1 MTRTK
6 MRINKYLSLCGLGSR
21 RKTEEIIK
29 KGLIYINGI
38 PMTDLSYQV
47 DINNDTVV
55 YRGQV
60 LLPVEAYHYLIL
72 NKPKGYVTTTKDE
85 RNRPTVLH
93 LIPEH
98 YRQEGTFPVGRLD
111 KDTEGLLLFTNDGDL
126 AYKLTHP
133 RFKVPKTYQVM
144 LDRPLRDDHKI
155 AIEQG
160 IELYGSP
167 TLPATINPVNDE
179 WTIVTITITE
189 GKKRQVR
196 MMFSMLGYEVTG
208 LLRIRYGPIIL
219 GNLPKGKYRIL
230 SKQEIEKLKSAVN

>member
-6 MRINKYLSLCGLGSR
+6 IRINKYLSLCGLGSR

-29 KGLIYINGI
+29 KGQIYVNGL

-47 DINNDTVV
+47 DINNDIVM

-60 LLPVEAYHYLIL
+60 LLPVQAYHYLIL
-72 NKPKGYVTTTKDE
+72 NKPKGYLTTTKDE
-85 RNRPTVLH
+85 RNRPTVLQ
-93 LIPEH
+93 LIPQQ
-98 YRQEGTFPVGRLD
+98 YREQGTFPVGRLD

-133 RFKVPKTYQVM
+133 RFKVPKTYQVT
-144 LDRPLRDDHKI
+144 LDRPLRDDHKM
-155 AIEQG
+155 AIEHG
-160 IELYGSP
+160 IELYGTQ
-167 TLPATINPVNDE
+167 TLPATIVPINDE

-196 MMFSMLGYEVTG
+196 MMFSMLGYEVIS
-208 LLRIRYGPIIL
+208 LIRIKYGPITL
-219 GNLPKGKYRIL
+219 GNLPVGKYRVL

>member
-6 MRINKYLSLCGLGSR
+6 IRINKYLSLCGLGSR
-21 RKTEEIIK
+21 RKTEEIIR
-29 KGLIYINGI
+29 KGHIYVNGI
-38 PMTDLSYQV
+38 PMTNLSYLV
-47 DINNDTVV
+47 NIDNDIVM

-60 LLPVEAYHYLIL
+60 LLPVETYHYLML

-93 LIPEH
+93 LIPES
-98 YRQEGTFPVGRLD
+98 YKLEGTFPVGRLD
-111 KDTEGLLLFTNDGDL
+111 KDTEGLLLFTNDGEL

-144 LDRPLRDDHKI
+144 LDRPLRDDHTI
-155 AIEQG
+155 TIEHG
-160 IELYGSP
+160 IELYGSQ
-167 TLPATINPVNDE
+167 TLPATITPVNDE
-179 WTIVTITITE
+179 WTIVTITITQ

-196 MMFSMLGYEVTG
+196 MMFSTLGYEVIG
-208 LLRIRYGPIIL
+208 LIRIQYGPIRL
-219 GNLPKGKYRIL
+219 GNLPTGKYRVL

>member
-6 MRINKYLSLCGLGSR
+6 IRINKYLSLCGLGSR

-29 KGLIYINGI
+29 KGQIYVNGL

-47 DINNDTVV
+47 DINNDIVM

-60 LLPVEAYHYLIL
+60 LLPVQAYHYLIL
-72 NKPKGYVTTTKDE
+72 NKPKGYLTTTKDE
-85 RNRPTVLH
+85 RNRPTVLQ
-93 LIPEH
+93 LIPQH
-98 YRQEGTFPVGRLD
+98 YIEQGTFPVGRLD

-133 RFKVPKTYQVM
+133 RFKVPKTYQVT
-144 LDRPLRDDHKI
+144 LDRPLRDDHKM
-155 AIEQG
+155 AIEHG
-160 IELYGSP
+160 IELYGTQ
-167 TLPATINPVNDE
+167 TLPATIVPINDE

-196 MMFSMLGYEVTG
+196 MMFSMLGYEVIS
-208 LLRIRYGPIIL
+208 LIRIKYGPITL
-219 GNLPKGKYRIL
+219 GNLPVGKYRVL

>member
-1 MTRTK
+1 MTRTNI
-6 MRINKYLSLCGLGSR
+6 RINKYLSLCGLGSR

-29 KGLIYINGI
+29 KGHIYVNGM
-38 PMTDLSYQV
+38 PMTNLSYQV
-47 DINNDTVV
+47 NIDNDTVM
-55 YRGQV
+55 YKGQV
-60 LLPVEAYHYLIL
+60 LLPVETYHYLLL

-93 LIPEH
+93 LIPED
-98 YRQEGTFPVGRLD
+98 YRREGTFPVGRLD
-111 KDTEGLLLFTNDGDL
+111 KDTEGLLLFTNDGEL

-155 AIEQG
+155 TIEHG
-160 IELYGSP
+160 IELYGSQ
-167 TLPATINPVNDE
+167 TLPATINFVNDE
-179 WTIVTITITE
+179 WTIVTITVTE

-196 MMFSMLGYEVTG
+196 MMFSILGYEVTG
-208 LLRIRYGPIIL
+208 LIRIQYGPIRL
-219 GNLPKGKYRIL
+219 GNLPTGKYRIL

>member
-6 MRINKYLSLCGLGSR
+6 IRINKYLSLCGLGSR

-29 KGLIYINGI
+29 KGQIIVNGI
-38 PMTDLSYQV
+38 PTTDLSYQV
-47 DINNDTVV
+47 DINNDTVM

-60 LLPVEAYHYLIL
+60 LLPVQTYHYLIL

-85 RNRPTVLH
+85 RNRPTVLQ
-93 LIPEH
+93 LIPEQF
-98 YRQEGTFPVGRLD
+98 RDEGTFPVGRLD

-133 RFKVPKTYQVM
+133 RFKVPKTYQVT
-144 LDRPLRDDHKI
+144 LDRPLRDDHKM
-155 AIEQG
+155 ALEQG
-160 IELYGSP
+160 IELYGSQ
-167 TLPATINPVNDE
+167 TLPATIVPINDE

-196 MMFSMLGYEVTG
+196 MMFSMLGYEVTS
-208 LLRIRYGPIIL
+208 LIRIQYGPITL
-219 GNLPKGKYRIL
+219 GNLPTGKYRVL
-230 SKQEIEKLKSAVN
+230 SKQEIEKLKSTVN

>member
-1 MTRTK
+1 MIAQK
-6 MRINKYLSLCGLGSR
+6 IRINKYCSLCGLGSR

-29 KGLIYINGI
+29 KGLIYINGH

-47 DINNDTVV
+47 DVANDIVMYKGRVIT
-55 YRGQV
+55 
-60 LLPVEAYHYLIL
+60 PVQQYHYLVL

-85 RNRPTVLH
+85 RNRPTVLQ

-98 YRQEGTFPVGRLD
+98 YKAEGTFPVGRLD
-111 KDTEGLLLFTNDGDL
+111 KDTQGLLLFTNDGEL

-133 RFKVPKTYQVM
+133 RFKVPKTYQAT

-155 AIEQG
+155 ALEHG
-160 IELYGSP
+160 IELYGTY
-167 TLPATINPVNDE
+167 TLPATIIPVNDE

-196 MMFSMLGYEVTG
+196 MMFAMLGYEV
-208 LLRIRYGPIIL
+208 LDLIRIQYGPITL
-219 GNLPKGKYRIL
+219 GNLPKGKYRVL
-230 SKQEIEKLKSAVN
+230 SKQEIQKLKSAIN

>member
-6 MRINKYLSLCGLGSR
+6 IRINKYLSLCGLGSR

-29 KGLIYINGI
+29 KGQIIVNGI
-38 PMTDLSYQV
+38 PTTDLSYQV
-47 DINNDTVV
+47 DINNDTVM

-60 LLPVEAYHYLIL
+60 LLPVQTYHYLIL

-85 RNRPTVLH
+85 RNRPTVLQ
-93 LIPEH
+93 LIPEQF
-98 YRQEGTFPVGRLD
+98 RDEGTFPVGRLD

-133 RFKVPKTYQVM
+133 RFKVPKTYQVT
-144 LDRPLRDDHKI
+144 LDRPLRDDHKM
-155 AIEQG
+155 ALEQG
-160 IELYGSP
+160 IELYGSQ
-167 TLPATINPVNDE
+167 TLPATIVPINDE

-196 MMFSMLGYEVTG
+196 MMFSILGYEVTS
-208 LLRIRYGPIIL
+208 LIRIQYGPITL
-219 GNLPKGKYRIL
+219 GNLPTGKYRVL
-230 SKQEIEKLKSAVN
+230 SKQEIEKLKSTVN